1 MVSAPAAAVL
11 VSGFMSTDNDPA
23 ASGPAEHGTSRETEL
38 SADAADN
45 RLQATGDTG
54 ATLYRPPGEGFGTP
68 GRPLNRRSP
77 FYIGFV
83 GALGVF
89 IAYGLVHALTMI
101 TSVLTLLVVALF
113 LALGLDPVVQGLQ
126 ARGLKRGSAVS
137 IVLITVVAAFAG
149 IIALVVPPV
158 VTEAGEL
165 ANNAPDL
172 VDNLLR
178 NPQLARLDEQYQV
191 VTTLQTELE
200 NRVRDQS
207 LWTSLFGGVFG
218 AGKAVVSGLF
228 SAFTV
233 LVLTLYF
240 LASLPRVKAAG
251 YRAVP
256 FSRRQRV
263 TYLSEEIS
271 RRVGGYFIGQLAVAT
286 INGLCSYLLMVVL
299 GIPYAAVLAVLVG
312 LLGLIPM
319 VGATIGAI
327 LVLVVALFTS
337 TSDAIVVGIYY
348 VIYQQVE
355 NYVIAPR
362 VMSKTVAVPGAV
374 TVIAALVGGSLLGV
388 LGALMAIPAAAGL
401 LLIYQEV
408 LLPRQ
413 RTA

>member
-1 MVSAPAAAVL
+1 
-11 VSGFMSTDNDPA
+11 
-23 ASGPAEHGTSRETEL
+23 
-38 SADAADN
+38 
-45 RLQATGDTG
+45 
-54 ATLYRPPGEGFGTP
+54 
-68 GRPLNRRSP
+68 
-77 FYIGFV
+77 
-83 GALGVF
+83 
-89 IAYGLVHALTMI
+89 
-101 TSVLTLLVVALF
+101 
-113 LALGLDPVVQGLQ
+113 
-126 ARGLKRGSAVS
+126 
-137 IVLITVVAAFAG
+137 
-149 IIALVVPPV
+149 
-158 VTEAGEL
+158 
-165 ANNAPDL
+165 
-172 VDNLLR
+172 
-178 NPQLARLDEQYQV
+178 
-191 VTTLQTELE
+191 
-200 NRVRDQS
+200 
-207 LWTSLFGGVFG
+207 FGGVVG